1 MKLHFS
7 PTSPF
12 VRKCTVCAHELGLT
26 ERIERLPAS
35 AHPVQRD
42 RRIIENNPLGKVPT
56 LLTDDG
62 QALYDSRVICEY
74 LDSLAGGGRLF
85 PADGAARW
93 QALTLQ
99 ALGDGVADAGVL
111 VRYED
116 TVRTEGLRWPQWRE
130 AQFDKIGTSLA
141 YLESHVALL
150 HDRVDIGSI
159 AVACALGFLDFR
171 YADFGWRER
180 YPQVAAWAAQFNQR
194 PSMQAS
200 QPRQPQ

>member
-1 MKLHFS
+1 MKIHFS

-12 VRKCTVCAHELGLT
+12 VRKCMVCAYELGLA

-62 QALYDSRVICEY
+62 QALHDSRVICEY
-74 LDSLAGGGRLF
+74 LDALAGGGRLC
-85 PADGAARW
+85 PTGGAARW
-93 QALTLQ
+93 ETLMLQ
-99 ALGDGVADAGVL
+99 ALGDGMADAAVL

-116 TVRTEGLRWPQWRE
+116 TVRPEGLRWPQWRE

-141 YLESHVALL
+141 YLEARIALL
-150 HDRVDIGSI
+150 RDRVDIGSI
-159 AVACALGFLDFR
+159 AIACALGFLDLRF
-171 YADFGWRER
+171 ADFGWRER
-180 YPQVAAWAAQFNQR
+180 YPQVAAWSARFNQR

-200 QPRQPQ
+200 QPQ